1 MLTLERLSRGT
12 MKRSRLPH
20 GEYKKERPK
29 NKKSITEERDYVQ
42 WSVKIKLNRTENLD
56 VT

>member
-1 MLTLERLSRGT
+1 MLTLEGLSRVT
-12 MKRSRLPH
+12 MRRSRLPH
-20 GEYKKERPK
+20 GEYKKRPK

-42 WSVKIKLNRTENLD
+42 WSVKIKLNKTENLD

>member
-1 MLTLERLSRGT
+1 MLTLERLSRGI
-12 MKRSRLPH
+12 MRRLRLPH

-42 WSVKIKLNRTENLD
+42 WSVKSKLNKTDNLD